1 MNRFRIFSMTTV
13 LFYVLLFGAQESI
26 AQTFALQSPNG
37 SNVIEVNVGENIAY
51 SVKHNEQ
58 VILDYS
64 PVSMTIGGKELGVKP
79 VLKNEKR
86 NSVNQIVNPVVRVKG
101 ASITENY
108 NELTLTFKGN
118 YAVSFRAFDEGIAY
132 RFETTMKG
140 EVQVG
145 AEQISYHFPKNF
157 TGSFPLADGF
167 YSHQERNYT
176 SLTLNEFPDD
186 TMSTI
191 PALIHFDN
199 GVKAVITEA
208 DLYDYPGYFLKKG
221 KGTSLEAAFPYFP
234 AKIEVLSDRDEKPVR
249 REAFMAQTSGRRTFP
264 WRMMAISDN
273 DKELLENEMVYL
285 LSRELKLDNTD
296 WIKPGKVA
304 WDWYNAN
311 NIYGVD
317 FKSGINTETYKYYID
332 FASKYGL
339 EYVILDEGWYDIKT
353 NDLINPIADIRME
366 DLVSYGKE
374 KNVGIILW
382 VTWKALNDNL
392 IPALDQFKK
401 WDIKGIKVD
410 FMQRDDQWMVQYYER
425 VSKAAADRQM
435 LVDFHGSYKPSGLR
449 RAYPNLISR
458 ESVKGLEQNKW
469 EGMMANPEND
479 LQIPFTRMLAGPV
492 DYTPGAMN
500 NAQLNNYRWNFER
513 PMSLGTRCHQLAM
526 YVVYE
531 SPLQMLA
538 DAPSNYLKEAEC
550 MEFLSEVPSV
560 WDETKALDAQYGD
573 YVLMA
578 RKSGEDWYVGAMT
591 DWDARPLEV
600 DFSFLGEG
608 KFNIDIYQ
616 DGVNADRYG
625 SDFKRINQEI
635 TSSDKLLIHLAPG
648 GGWVA
653 RIVKQ

>member
-1 MNRFRIFSMTTV
+1 MNRIRIFS
-13 LFYVLLFGAQESI
+13 FAGVLLFTFLLSVQESV
-26 AQTFALQSPNG
+26 AQTFTLKSPNG
-37 SNVIEVNVGENIAY
+37 SNVIEVQVGKELTY

-58 VILDYS
+58 VILKPS
-64 PVSMTIGGKELGVKP
+64 SISMTIGDKELGIKP
-79 VLKNEKR
+79 VLKDEKR
-86 NSVNQIVNPVVRVKG
+86 ASVNRTVKPVVRVKREN
-101 ASITENY
+101 INENY
-108 NELTLTFKGN
+108 TELTLTFKGN
-118 YAVSFRAFDEGIAY
+118 YAVSFRAFNEGIAY
-132 RFETTMKG
+132 RFETNMKG
-140 EVQVG
+140 EIRVD
-145 AEQISYHFPKNF
+145 AEQVSYQFPKNLA
-157 TGSFPLADGF
+157 GSFPLSEGF
-167 YSHQERNYT
+167 YSHQEQNYT
-176 SLTLNEFPDD
+176 SLTLNEFPED
-186 TMSTI
+186 TMCII
-191 PALIHFDN
+191 PALIHFDD

-221 KGTSLEAAFPYFP
+221 KGTSLDGAFPYYP
-234 AKIEVLSDRDEKPVR
+234 AKIEVLSDRDEKPVQ
-249 REAFMAQTSGRRTFP
+249 RESFMAKTSGKRTFP

-273 DKELLENEMVYL
+273 DKELLENEMVFL
-285 LSRELKLDNTD
+285 LSAELKLDDTD

-366 DLVSYGKE
+366 DLVSYSKE

-392 IPALDQFKK
+392 IPALDQFRK

-425 VSKAAADRQM
+425 VSKAAADRKM

-449 RAYPNLISR
+449 RAYPNLVSR
-458 ESVKGLEQNKW
+458 ESVKGLEQHKW

-492 DYTPGAMN
+492 DYTPGAMK
-500 NAQLNNYRWNFER
+500 NAQLENYRWNWER

-538 DAPSNYLKEAEC
+538 DTPSNYLKEEES
-550 MEFLSEVPSV
+550 MEFLSAVPSV
-560 WDETKALDAQYGD
+560 WDETIALDAQYGD

-578 RKSGEDWYVGAMT
+578 RKSGKDWYVGAMT
-591 DWDARPLEV
+591 DWDERDLEF

-608 KFNIDIYQ
+608 TFEIDIFQ

-625 SDFKRINQEI
+625 SDFKRVSRDI
-635 TSSDKLLIHLAPG
+635 TSTDKLIIHLAPG
-648 GGWVA
+648 GGWAA
-653 RIVKQ
+653 RITRK